1 MSKDEDLPKPVQ
13 KIQTK
18 IPKDDSRTSSI
29 PLKNSMVKSQI
40 KNHEPPTPNA

>member
-18 IPKDDSRTSSI
+18 KEDSRTSSI